1 MTRHRAWMPVGV
13 VLVALVLGLI
23 RLGAQ
28 PLSFDELFTRDTATL
43 SWSGI
48 WEAARD
54 TEAPHLVYYSL
65 LKPWLA
71 AFGTSDWALRLPSVL
86 FGALAAGATA
96 LLGRRLFGEL
106 AGLVAGLALAASSY
120 FVSWSQAAR
129 GYTLAVLLAVVATY
143 AFVRACEE
151 RSTTWWAI
159 WAASLAAAGW
169 VSVFA
174 FSVAAAHLAAFLLFR
189 PRPELR
195 VPVLAACVALAAFL
209 PQLVLVVTGD
219 NGQLDWIPTPTP
231 RHVAVGMWDW
241 ASRNPIAV
249 LAGAIGVVQLFRE
262 AVPLSGALEGCARRR
277 LARRTAHGDAAR
289 IDLPAGVRSALRAG
303 RATCAGARHRRG
315 GRLPAP
321 PVGSRARRRPGD
333 HDDSA
338 ARAALR
344 GPGRPAHPLIK
355 TPPRPTGGRGS
366 PRSRRRRRPPPAE
379 SEAGAGGDA
388 AAPDTA
394 GAAHRAHRRAA
405 EGRTSRAESEAGA
418 G

>member
-1 MTRHRAWMPVGV
+1 MTRYRAWMPVGV
-13 VLVALVLGLI
+13 TLVALALGLI

-28 PLSFDELFTRDTATL
+28 PLSFDELFTHDTATL

-48 WEAARD
+48 WKAARD

-151 RSTTWWAI
+151 RSTAWWAI

-174 FSVAAAHLAAFLLFR
+174 FSVAAAHLAAFVLFR
-189 PRPELR
+189 PRPELGCR
-195 VPVLAACVALAAFL
+195 RSQRALPL
-209 PQLVLVVTGD
+209 Q
-219 NGQLDWIPTPTP
+219 
-231 RHVAVGMWDW
+231 RS
-241 ASRNPIAV
+241 SRN
-249 LAGAIGVVQLFRE
+249 
-262 AVPLSGALEGCARRR
+262 SC
-277 LARRTAHGDAAR
+277 
-289 IDLPAGVRSALRAG
+289 SW
-303 RATCAGARHRRG
+303 
-315 GRLPAP
+315 
-321 PVGSRARRRPGD
+321 
-333 HDDSA
+333 
-338 ARAALR
+338 
-344 GPGRPAHPLIK
+344 
-355 TPPRPTGGRGS
+355 
-366 PRSRRRRRPPPAE
+366 
-379 SEAGAGGDA
+379 
-388 AAPDTA
+388 
-394 GAAHRAHRRAA
+394 
-405 EGRTSRAESEAGA
+405 
-418 G
+418 